1 MNKGKNIL
9 FEIKELDIQIKKR
22 IMKVYREKDI
32 SITPAQSK
40 LLFYLKNNKDS
51 NITQKDLEKITFLSK
66 STLSESIN
74 NMVNN
79 ELVLKESNEKDNRI
93 KYITLT
99 NKAYE
104 LLDDIEKEFSKIEE
118 SIIKNVDEKDL
129 NKFFEIISI
138 FKSNLN

>member
-104 LLDDIEKEFSKIEE
+104 
-118 SIIKNVDEKDL
+118 
-129 NKFFEIISI
+129 
-138 FKSNLN
+138 